1 MDTTTLSSQV
11 RQMWETRPLRARQ
24 APIAGVC
31 TGFARRYQ
39 VDVALVRAAFIGATA
54 LGGLGF
60 VAYIVGVFVLPK
72 ESEYAYGTPVQRSG
86 PPTIV
91 LIIAAVIAVSFGSG
105 MNSSWPGAGLISLA
119 LLLAGWY
126 ALHQR
131 LPVPPP
137 GTAVST
143 RLAPAAPVGAWQ
155 PPPAQFPWQPVWTP
169 PAGADPMTPQAP
181 PAAAPSPGASM
192 STPAAAAAPTEQEAE
207 VAPADQTPPAAPSEP
222 LNLRKAP
229 EAAPRVHTQPTE
241 EIHPPRWDPL
251 GAAPFAWDLPE
262 PAAANAITPVAP
274 KRRTRVTPV
283 TLGIALLTAA
293 AIATVNLV
301 LGVPISPVVAA
312 AIVLGVVGTGLVV
325 GAFRRSGYGLL
336 AVAIPLAGF
345 VVVGTMAQN
354 AMSGFADAPRGD
366 RQFTVADPN
375 ALQEQYILQAGSLQL
390 DLRGLTL
397 DHDRTLTTRVGVGET
412 RIQVPQDMNVKVRCT
427 VTVGDAQCPD
437 GLNASPK
444 PGAPTLTIDAQSNVG
459 SVEVDRVR

>member
-1 MDTTTLSSQV
+1 MDTTTLSSQL
-11 RQMWETRPLRARQ
+11 RQMWETRPLRARN

-39 VDVALVRAAFIGATA
+39 VDVALVRAAFIGATV

-60 VAYIVGVFVLPK
+60 VAYIVGLFVLPK

-91 LIIAAVIAVSFGSG
+91 LIIAAVLAVTFGGG
-105 MNSSWPGAGLISLA
+105 MSSSWPGAGFISLA

-137 GTAVST
+137 GTAVSA
-143 RLAPAAPVGAWQ
+143 RLAPPDPVGAWQ
-155 PPPAQFPWQPVWTP
+155 PPAAQFPWQPVWTP
-169 PAGADPMTPQAP
+169 PAGTDPTTPQA
-181 PAAAPSPGASM
+181 AAPE
-192 STPAAAAAPTEQEAE
+192 PATEG
-207 VAPADQTPPAAPSEP
+207 PAGPSAQTPPAAAPSEP
-222 LNLRKAP
+222 LNLQKAP
-229 EAAPRVHTQPTE
+229 APEQAPRVQTQTTE

-262 PAAANAITPVAP
+262 PAASNAPVPVEP
-274 KRRTRVTPV
+274 KRRTRITPV

-301 LGVPISPVVAA
+301 LGVSISPVVAA
-312 AIVLGVVGTGLVV
+312 AIVLGVVGTGLVA
-325 GAFRRSGYGLL
+325 GAFRRGGYGLL

-345 VVVGTMAQN
+345 VIVGTMAQN
-354 AMSGFADAPRGD
+354 VMSGFADAPRGD
-366 RQFTVADPN
+366 RNFTVADPN
-375 ALQEQYILQAGSLQL
+375 ALQEQYILQAGSLKL
-390 DLRGLTL
+390 DLRQLTL
-397 DHDRTLTTRVGVGET
+397 DHDRTLTTRVGLGET
-412 RIQVPQDMNVKVRCT
+412 KIQVPEGMNVKVRCT

-437 GLNASPK
+437 GLNATPK
-444 PGAPTLTIDAQSNVG
+444 PGAPTLTIDAQSNMG

>member
-1 MDTTTLSSQV
+1 MDTTTLSSQL

-39 VDVALVRAAFIGATA
+39 VDVALVRAAFIGATV

-60 VAYIVGVFVLPK
+60 IAYIVGIFVLPK

-91 LIIAAVIAVSFGSG
+91 LIIAAVLAVTFGS
-105 MNSSWPGAGLISLA
+105 NFSSSWPGAGLISLA

-137 GTAVST
+137 GTAVTT
-143 RLAPAAPVGAWQ
+143 RFAPAPVGAWQ
-155 PPPAQFPWQPVWTP
+155 PPAAQFPWQPVWTP
-169 PAGADPMTPQAP
+169 PTAGTVPSEPAP
-181 PAAAPSPGASM
+181 PSAAPESAPSEAASSEAAPSG
-192 STPAAAAAPTEQEAE
+192 
-207 VAPADQTPPAAPSEP
+207 AAPSDP
-222 LNLRKAP
+222 VNLRKAP
-229 EAAPRVHTQPTE
+229 EAGPRTRDVTQATE

-262 PAAANAITPVAP
+262 PASAVTPVPVVP

-293 AIATVNLV
+293 AIATMNLV
-301 LGVPISPVVAA
+301 LGVPISPVVGA
-312 AIVLGVVGTGLVV
+312 AIVLAVVGGGLVI

-336 AVAIPLAGF
+336 FAAIPLAGV

-354 AMSGFADAPRGD
+354 VVTGLADAPRGD
-366 RQFTVADPN
+366 QRFTVTTPTD
-375 ALQEQYILQAGSLQL
+375 LRESYTTQVGSLKL
-390 DLRGLTL
+390 DLTGLTL
-397 DHDRTLTTRVGVGET
+397 DHDRTVSTRVGVGDT
-412 RIQVPQDMNVKVRCT
+412 KIRVPAGMNVRVNCS
-427 VTVGDAQCPD
+427 VSVGEAQCPD
-437 GLNASPK
+437 GLSVGKDAK
-444 PGAPTLTIDAQSNVG
+444 PDAPTLTINAQGNIG
-459 SVEVDRVR
+459 NVEVNRDR

>member
-1 MDTTTLSSQV
+1 MNTTTLSSQL
-11 RQMWETRPLRARQ
+11 RQMWETRPLRARN

-39 VDVALVRAAFIGATA
+39 VDVALVRAAFIGATV

-60 VAYIVGVFVLPK
+60 VAYIVGLFVLPK

-86 PPTIV
+86 PPTFV
-91 LIIAAVIAVSFGSG
+91 LIIAAVLAVTFGGG
-105 MNSSWPGAGLISLA
+105 MGSSWPGAGVISLA

-131 LPVPPP
+131 VPVPPP

-155 PPPAQFPWQPVWTP
+155 PPAAQFPWQPVWTP
-169 PAGADPMTPQAP
+169 PADPHTATGSTPSA
-181 PAAAPSPGASM
+181 
-192 STPAAAAAPTEQEAE
+192 PAAAAAPEPAPEPSPAE
-207 VAPADQTPPAAPSEP
+207 PAAAPSEP

-229 EAAPRVHTQPTE
+229 SPEAPHVQTQVTE

-262 PAAANAITPVAP
+262 PAAAHAPVP
-274 KRRTRVTPV
+274 VEPRRRTRITPV

-312 AIVLGVVGTGLVV
+312 AIVLGVVGTGLVA

-345 VVVGTMAQN
+345 VIVGTMAQN
-354 AMSGFADAPRGD
+354 VMSGLADAPRGD
-366 RQFTVADPN
+366 KQFVVPTPTD
-375 ALQEQYILQAGSLQL
+375 LQEQYVLQVGSLQL
-390 DLRGLTL
+390 DLRQLTL
-397 DHDRTLTTRVGVGET
+397 DHDRTVTTRVGVGDT
-412 RIQVPQDMNVKVRCT
+412 QIQIPAGMNVKVRCQ
-427 VTVGDAQCPD
+427 VSVGDSDCPTS
-437 GLNASPK
+437 LNTAVT
-444 PGAPTLTIDAQSNVG
+444 PGAPTLTIDAQGNVG
-459 SVEVDRVR
+459 NVEVNRVR

>member
-1 MDTTTLSSQV
+1 MDTTTLSSQL
-11 RQMWETRPLRARQ
+11 RQMWETRPLRARN

-39 VDVALVRAAFIGATA
+39 VDVALVRAAFIGATV

-86 PPTIV
+86 PPTFV

-105 MNSSWPGAGLISLA
+105 MSSSWPGAGIISLA
-119 LLLAGWY
+119 LLAAGWY

-155 PPPAQFPWQPVWTP
+155 PPAAQFPWQPVWTP
-169 PAGADPMTPQAP
+169 TDPRATAAPAPEAPRADAPAPEQAPEASPADATSQPPQA
-181 PAAAPSPGASM
+181 S
-192 STPAAAAAPTEQEAE
+192 
-207 VAPADQTPPAAPSEP
+207 APSEP

-229 EAAPRVHTQPTE
+229 APEAPRVQTQVTE

-262 PAAANAITPVAP
+262 PAAAHAPVPVEP
-274 KRRTRVTPV
+274 KRRTRITPV

-301 LGVPISPVVAA
+301 FGVPISPVVAA
-312 AIVLGVVGTGLVV
+312 AIVLGVVGTGLVA

-345 VVVGTMAQN
+345 VIVGTMAQN
-354 AMSGFADAPRGD
+354 VMSGFADAPRGD
-366 RQFTVADPN
+366 KQFVVPSPTD
-375 ALQEQYILQAGSLQL
+375 LQEQYVLQVGSLQL
-390 DLRGLTL
+390 DLRQLTL
-397 DHDRTLTTRVGVGET
+397 DHDRTVTTRVGVGDT
-412 RIQVPQDMNVKVRCT
+412 QIQIPAAMNVKVQCQ
-427 VTVGDAQCPD
+427 VSVGDSDCPTA
-437 GLNASPK
+437 LNSVVT
-444 PGAPTLTIDAQSNVG
+444 PGAPTLTIDAQGNVG
-459 SVEVDRVR
+459 NVEVNRVR

>member
-1 MDTTTLSSQV
+1 MDTTTLSSQL
-11 RQMWETRPLRARQ
+11 RQMWETRPLRARN

-39 VDVALVRAAFIGATA
+39 VDVALVRAAFIGATV

-60 VAYIVGVFVLPK
+60 VAYIVGLFVLPK

-86 PPTIV
+86 PPTFV
-91 LIIAAVIAVSFGSG
+91 LIIAAVLAVTMGSG
-105 MNSSWPGAGLISLA
+105 MSSSWPGAGLISLA

-137 GTAVST
+137 GTAVSA
-143 RLAPAAPVGAWQ
+143 RLAPQAPVGAWQ
-155 PPPAQFPWQPVWTP
+155 PPAAQFPWQPVWSP
-169 PAGADPMTPQAP
+169 PAGAEPTAPPQAP
-181 PAAAPSPGASM
+181 EGDETPRPAPEPGPATESAAPS
-192 STPAAAAAPTEQEAE
+192 T
-207 VAPADQTPPAAPSEP
+207 P
-222 LNLRKAP
+222 LNLQKAP
-229 EAAPRVHTQPTE
+229 APEPAPRVQTQVTE

-262 PAAANAITPVAP
+262 PAAAHAPVPVQP

-301 LGVPISPVVAA
+301 LGVSISPVVAA
-312 AIVLGVVGTGLVV
+312 AIVLAVVGAGLVA

-354 AMSGFADAPRGD
+354 VMSGFADAPRGD

-375 ALQEQYILQAGSLQL
+375 SLQEQYILQAGTLSL
-390 DLRGLTL
+390 DLRGLAL

-437 GLNASPK
+437 GLNATPK
-444 PGAPTLTIDAQSNVG
+444 PGAPTLTIDAQNNVG

>member
-1 MDTTTLSSQV
+1 MDTTTLSSQL
-11 RQMWETRPLRARQ
+11 RQMWETRPLRARN

-39 VDVALVRAAFIGATA
+39 VDVALVRAAFIGATV

-60 VAYIVGVFVLPK
+60 VAYIVGLFVLPK

-91 LIIAAVIAVSFGSG
+91 LIIAAVLAVTFGGG
-105 MNSSWPGAGLISLA
+105 MSSSWPGAGFISLA

-137 GTAVST
+137 GTAVSA
-143 RLAPAAPVGAWQ
+143 RLAPPAPVGAWQ
-155 PPPAQFPWQPVWTP
+155 PPAAQFPWQPVWTP
-169 PAGADPMTPQAP
+169 PAGTDPTTPQA
-181 PAAAPSPGASM
+181 AAPEQATEG
-192 STPAAAAAPTEQEAE
+192 PAGPSA
-207 VAPADQTPPAAPSEP
+207 QTPPAAAPSEP
-222 LNLRKAP
+222 LNLQKAP
-229 EAAPRVHTQPTE
+229 APEQAPRVQTQTTE

-262 PAAANAITPVAP
+262 PAASNAPVPVEP
-274 KRRTRVTPV
+274 KRRTRITPV

-301 LGVPISPVVAA
+301 LGVSISPVVAA
-312 AIVLGVVGTGLVV
+312 AIVLGVVGTGLVA
-325 GAFRRSGYGLL
+325 GAFRRGGYGLL

-345 VVVGTMAQN
+345 VIVGTMAQN
-354 AMSGFADAPRGD
+354 VMSGFADAPRGD
-366 RQFTVADPN
+366 RNFTVADPN
-375 ALQEQYILQAGSLQL
+375 ALQEQYILQAGSLKL
-390 DLRGLTL
+390 DLRQLTL
-397 DHDRTLTTRVGVGET
+397 DHDRTLTTRVGLGET
-412 RIQVPQDMNVKVRCT
+412 KIQVPEGMNVKVRCT

-437 GLNASPK
+437 GLNATPK
-444 PGAPTLTIDAQSNVG
+444 PGAPTLTIDAQSNMG

>member
-1 MDTTTLSSQV
+1 MDTTTLSSQL

-39 VDVALVRAAFIGATA
+39 VDVALVRAAFIGATV

-60 VAYIVGVFVLPK
+60 VAYIVGIFFLPK

-86 PPTIV
+86 PPTFV
-91 LIIAAVIAVSFGSG
+91 LIIAAVLAVTFGS
-105 MNSSWPGAGLISLA
+105 NFSSSWPGAGLISLA

-131 LPVPPP
+131 LPVPAP
-137 GTAVST
+137 GTAVTT
-143 RLAPAAPVGAWQ
+143 RFAPAPVGAWQ
-155 PPPAQFPWQPVWTP
+155 PPAAAFPWQPVWTP
-169 PAGADPMTPQAP
+169 PTTGQ
-181 PAAAPSPGASM
+181 
-192 STPAAAAAPTEQEAE
+192 
-207 VAPADQTPPAAPSEP
+207 APSEP
-222 LNLRKAP
+222 ARPTDAPAPEAAPEPTSAPSGTAPSTPVNLRKAP
-229 EAAPRVHTQPTE
+229 EDGSRVQTHATE

-262 PAAANAITPVAP
+262 PAAAVAPVPVGP

-301 LGVPISPVVAA
+301 LGVPISPVVGA
-312 AIVLGVVGTGLVV
+312 AIVLAVVGGGLVI

-345 VVVGTMAQN
+345 VVIGTMAQN
-354 AMSGFADAPRGD
+354 VMSGYADAPRGD
-366 RQFTVADPN
+366 QNFTVTDPST
-375 ALQEQYILQAGSLQL
+375 LQEKYTVQAGSLNL
-390 DLRGLTL
+390 DLRGLAL
-397 DHDRTLTTRVGVGET
+397 DQDRTVYTKVAVGET
-412 RIQVPQDMNVKVRCT
+412 RISVPEKMNVIVHCS
-427 VTVGDAQCPD
+427 VGVGDTHCPD
-437 GLNASPK
+437 GLVRGAAAA
-444 PGAPTLTIDAQSNVG
+444 PGSPTLTIVARGNVG
-459 SVEVDRVR
+459 DVEVTRVR

>member
-39 VDVALVRAAFIGATA
+39 VDVALVRAAFIGATV

-60 VAYIVGVFVLPK
+60 VAYIVGLFVLPK
-72 ESEYAYGTPVQRSG
+72 ESEYAYGTAVQRSG
-86 PPTIV
+86 PPTFV
-91 LIIAAVIAVSFGSG
+91 LIIAAVLAVTFGSG
-105 MNSSWPGAGLISLA
+105 MSSSWPGAGLISLA

-155 PPPAQFPWQPVWTP
+155 PPAAQFPWQPVWTP
-169 PAGADPMTPQAP
+169 PAGAQGAPAAEPTTTPPQDTAAPQQAP
-181 PAAAPSPGASM
+181 EPGPA
-192 STPAAAAAPTEQEAE
+192 TEPA
-207 VAPADQTPPAAPSEP
+207 AAPSEP

-229 EAAPRVHTQPTE
+229 APEPPPRVQTQPTE

-262 PAAANAITPVAP
+262 PAAANAPVPVTP

-283 TLGIALLTAA
+283 TLGIALLAAA

-312 AIVLGVVGTGLVV
+312 AIVLGVVGTGLVA

-345 VVVGTMAQN
+345 VIVGTMAQN
-354 AMSGFADAPRGD
+354 TMSGFADAPRGD

-375 ALQEQYILQAGSLQL
+375 ALQEQYILQAGSLKL

-397 DHDRTLTTRVGVGET
+397 DRDRTLTTRVGVGET
-412 RIQVPQDMNVKVRCT
+412 RIQVPQDMNVKVRCS

>member
-1 MDTTTLSSQV
+1 MDTTTLSSQL
-11 RQMWETRPLRARQ
+11 RQMWETRPLRARN

-39 VDVALVRAAFIGATA
+39 VDVALVRAAFIGATV

-60 VAYIVGVFVLPK
+60 VAYIVGLFVLPK

-86 PPTIV
+86 PPTFV
-91 LIIAAVIAVSFGSG
+91 LIIAAVIAVTFGGG
-105 MNSSWPGAGLISLA
+105 MGSSWPGAGFISLA

-137 GTAVST
+137 GTAVSA
-143 RLAPAAPVGAWQ
+143 RLAPPAPVGAWQ
-155 PPPAQFPWQPVWTP
+155 PPAAQFPWQPVWTP
-169 PAGADPMTPQAP
+169 PAGTDPTPPQAADPEQATEG
-181 PAAAPSPGASM
+181 ATDPSA
-192 STPAAAAAPTEQEAE
+192 
-207 VAPADQTPPAAPSEP
+207 QTPRAAAPSEP
-222 LNLRKAP
+222 LNLQKAP
-229 EAAPRVHTQPTE
+229 APEQAPRVQTQTTE

-262 PAAANAITPVAP
+262 PAASNAPVPVEP
-274 KRRTRVTPV
+274 KRRTRITPV

-301 LGVPISPVVAA
+301 LGVSISPVVAA
-312 AIVLGVVGTGLVV
+312 AIVLGVVGTGLVA
-325 GAFRRSGYGLL
+325 GAFRRGGYGLL

-345 VVVGTMAQN
+345 VIVGTMAQN
-354 AMSGFADAPRGD
+354 VMSGFADAPRGD
-366 RQFTVADPN
+366 RNFTVADPN
-375 ALQEQYILQAGSLQL
+375 ALQEQYILQAGSLKL
-390 DLRGLTL
+390 DLRQLTL
-397 DHDRTLTTRVGVGET
+397 DHDRTLTTRVGLGET
-412 RIQVPQDMNVKVRCT
+412 KIQVPEGMNVKVRCT

-437 GLNASPK
+437 GLNATPK
-444 PGAPTLTIDAQSNVG
+444 PGAPTLTIDAQSNMG

>member
-1 MDTTTLSSQV
+1 MDTTTLSSQL
-11 RQMWETRPLRARQ
+11 RQMWETRPLRARN

-39 VDVALVRAAFIGATA
+39 VDVALVRAAFIGATV

-60 VAYIVGVFVLPK
+60 VAYIVGLFVLPK

-91 LIIAAVIAVSFGSG
+91 LIIAAVLAVTFGGG
-105 MNSSWPGAGLISLA
+105 MSSSWPGAGFISLA

-137 GTAVST
+137 GTAVSA
-143 RLAPAAPVGAWQ
+143 RLAPPAPVGAWQ
-155 PPPAQFPWQPVWTP
+155 PPAAQFPWQPVWTP
-169 PAGADPMTPQAP
+169 PAGTDPTTPQA
-181 PAAAPSPGASM
+181 AAPE
-192 STPAAAAAPTEQEAE
+192 PATEG
-207 VAPADQTPPAAPSEP
+207 PAGPSAQTPPAAAPSEP
-222 LNLRKAP
+222 LNLQKAP
-229 EAAPRVHTQPTE
+229 APEQAPRVQTQTTE

-262 PAAANAITPVAP
+262 PAASNAPVPVEP
-274 KRRTRVTPV
+274 KRRTRITPV

-301 LGVPISPVVAA
+301 LGVSISPVVAA
-312 AIVLGVVGTGLVV
+312 AIVLGVVGTGLVA
-325 GAFRRSGYGLL
+325 GAFRRGGYGLL

-345 VVVGTMAQN
+345 VIVGTMAQN
-354 AMSGFADAPRGD
+354 VMSGFADAPRGD
-366 RQFTVADPN
+366 RNFTVADPN
-375 ALQEQYILQAGSLQL
+375 ALQEQYILQAGSLKL
-390 DLRGLTL
+390 DLRQLTL

-412 RIQVPQDMNVKVRCT
+412 KIQVPEGMNVKVRCT

-437 GLNASPK
+437 GLNATPK
-444 PGAPTLTIDAQSNVG
+444 PGAPTLTIDAQSNMG

>member
-1 MDTTTLSSQV
+1 MDTTTLSSQL
-11 RQMWETRPLRARQ
+11 RQMWETRPLRARN

-39 VDVALVRAAFIGATA
+39 VDVALVRAAFIGATV

-60 VAYIVGVFVLPK
+60 VAYIVGIFVLPK

-86 PPTIV
+86 PPTFV
-91 LIIAAVIAVSFGSG
+91 LIVAAGLAVTLGGG
-105 MNSSWPGAGLISLA
+105 MSASWPGAWFISLA

-137 GTAVST
+137 GTAVSS

-155 PPPAQFPWQPVWTP
+155 PPAAQFPWQPVWTP
-169 PAGADPMTPQAP
+169 PAGTDPMTPGHDAP
-181 PAAAPSPGASM
+181 KAAAPAPEQAPGAG
-192 STPAAAAAPTEQEAE
+192 PAAE
-207 VAPADQTPPAAPSEP
+207 PAAAPSEP

-229 EAAPRVHTQPTE
+229 SPEPPRVETQATE
-241 EIHPPRWDPL
+241 QIHPPRWDPL

-262 PAAANAITPVAP
+262 PAAAHAPVPAGP
-274 KRRTRVTPV
+274 RRRTRITPV

-301 LGVPISPVVAA
+301 LGMQISPVVAA
-312 AIVLGVVGTGLVV
+312 AVVLGVVGAGLVA

-354 AMSGFADAPRGD
+354 VMTGFADAPRGD
-366 RQFTVADPN
+366 MKYTVPTPAD
-375 ALQEQYILQAGSLQL
+375 LQAQYDLQVGSLQL
-390 DLRGLTL
+390 DLRQLTL
-397 DHDRTLTTRVGVGET
+397 DHDRTVTTRVGVGDT
-412 RIQVPQDMNVKVRCT
+412 QIQIPAAMNVKVRCQ
-427 VTVGDAQCPD
+427 VSVGDSDCPAA
-437 GLNASPK
+437 LNTVVT
-444 PGAPTLTIDAQSNVG
+444 PGAPTLTIDAQGNVG
-459 SVEVDRVR
+459 DVEVNRVR

>member
-1 MDTTTLSSQV
+1 MDTTTLSSQL
-11 RQMWETRPLRARQ
+11 RQMWETRPLRARN

-39 VDVALVRAAFIGATA
+39 VDVALVRAAFIGATV

-60 VAYIVGVFVLPK
+60 VAYIVGLFVLPK

-91 LIIAAVIAVSFGSG
+91 LIIAAVLAVTFGGG
-105 MNSSWPGAGLISLA
+105 MSSSWPGAGFISLA

-137 GTAVST
+137 GTAVSA
-143 RLAPAAPVGAWQ
+143 RLAPPAPVGAWQ
-155 PPPAQFPWQPVWTP
+155 PPAAQFPWQPVWTP
-169 PAGADPMTPQAP
+169 PAGTDPTTPQA
-181 PAAAPSPGASM
+181 AAPEQATEG
-192 STPAAAAAPTEQEAE
+192 PAGPSA
-207 VAPADQTPPAAPSEP
+207 QTPPAAAPSEP
-222 LNLRKAP
+222 LNLQKAP
-229 EAAPRVHTQPTE
+229 APEQAPRVQTQTTE

-262 PAAANAITPVAP
+262 PAASNAPVPVEP
-274 KRRTRVTPV
+274 KRRTRITPV

-301 LGVPISPVVAA
+301 LGVSISPVVAA
-312 AIVLGVVGTGLVV
+312 AIVLGVVGTGLVA
-325 GAFRRSGYGLL
+325 GAFRRGGYGLL

-345 VVVGTMAQN
+345 VIVGTMAQN
-354 AMSGFADAPRGD
+354 VMSGFADAPRGD
-366 RQFTVADPN
+366 RNFTVADPN
-375 ALQEQYILQAGSLQL
+375 ALQEQYILQAGSLKL
-390 DLRGLTL
+390 DLRQLTL
-397 DHDRTLTTRVGVGET
+397 DHDRTLTTRVGLGET
-412 RIQVPQDMNVKVRCT
+412 KIQVPEGMNVKVRCT

-437 GLNASPK
+437 GLNATPK
-444 PGAPTLTIDAQSNVG
+444 PGAPTLTIDAQSNMG
-459 SVEVDRVR
+459 SVEVARVR

>member
-1 MDTTTLSSQV
+1 
-11 RQMWETRPLRARQ
+11 MWETRPLRARN

-39 VDVALVRAAFIGATA
+39 VDVALVRAAFIGATV

-60 VAYIVGVFVLPK
+60 VAYIVGLFVLPK

-91 LIIAAVIAVSFGSG
+91 LIIAAVLAVTFGGG
-105 MNSSWPGAGLISLA
+105 MSSSWPGAGFISLA

-137 GTAVST
+137 GTAVSA
-143 RLAPAAPVGAWQ
+143 RLAPPDPVGAWQ
-155 PPPAQFPWQPVWTP
+155 PPAAQFPWQPVWTP
-169 PAGADPMTPQAP
+169 PAGTDPTTPQA
-181 PAAAPSPGASM
+181 AAPE
-192 STPAAAAAPTEQEAE
+192 PATEG
-207 VAPADQTPPAAPSEP
+207 PAGPSAQTPPAAAPSEP
-222 LNLRKAP
+222 LNLQKAP
-229 EAAPRVHTQPTE
+229 APEQAPRVQTQTTE

-262 PAAANAITPVAP
+262 PAASNAPVPVEP
-274 KRRTRVTPV
+274 KRRTRITPV

-301 LGVPISPVVAA
+301 LGVSISPVVAA
-312 AIVLGVVGTGLVV
+312 AIVLGVVGTGLVA
-325 GAFRRSGYGLL
+325 GAFRRGGYGLL

-345 VVVGTMAQN
+345 VIVGTMAQN
-354 AMSGFADAPRGD
+354 VMSGFADAPRGD
-366 RQFTVADPN
+366 RNFTVADPN
-375 ALQEQYILQAGSLQL
+375 ALQEQYILQAGSLKL
-390 DLRGLTL
+390 DLRQLTL
-397 DHDRTLTTRVGVGET
+397 DHDRTLTTRVGLGET
-412 RIQVPQDMNVKVRCT
+412 KIQVPEGMNVKVRCT

-437 GLNASPK
+437 GLNATPK
-444 PGAPTLTIDAQSNVG
+444 PGAPTLTIDAQSNMG

>member
-1 MDTTTLSSQV
+1 MDTTTLSSQF
-11 RQMWETRPLRARQ
+11 RQMWETRPLRARS

-39 VDVALVRAAFIGATA
+39 VDVALVRAAFIGATV

-60 VAYIVGVFVLPK
+60 VAYIVGIFVLPK

-86 PPTIV
+86 PPAFV
-91 LIIAAVIAVSFGSG
+91 LVIAAVLAVTFGGG
-105 MNSSWPGAGLISLA
+105 MGSSWPGAGLISLA

-137 GTAVST
+137 GTAVSA
-143 RLAPAAPVGAWQ
+143 RLAPTAPVGAWQ
-155 PPPAQFPWQPVWTP
+155 PPAAQFPWQPVWP
-169 PAGADPMTPQAP
+169 PQAP
-181 PAAAPSPGASM
+181 SQETPSTEAPTSETPSATAASATAPSA
-192 STPAAAAAPTEQEAE
+192 
-207 VAPADQTPPAAPSEP
+207 AAPSEP
-222 LNLRKAP
+222 LNLRKTPAP
-229 EAAPRVHTQPTE
+229 EQAPRAQTETQTTE

-262 PAAANAITPVAP
+262 PAAAHAPVPVTP
-274 KRRTRVTPV
+274 KRRTRITPV

-312 AIVLGVVGTGLVV
+312 AIVLGVVGTGLIF
-325 GAFRRSGYGLL
+325 GAFRRGGHGLL

-345 VVVGTMAQN
+345 VIVGTMAQN
-354 AMSGFADAPRGD
+354 MMSGFADAPRGD
-366 RQFTVADPN
+366 RQFSVSDPN
-375 ALQEQYILQAGSLQL
+375 SLQEQYILQAGSLKL
-390 DLRGLTL
+390 DLERLTL
-397 DHDRTLTTRVGVGET
+397 DRDRTLTTRVGVGDT
-412 RIQVPQDMNVKVRCT
+412 KIRVPENMNLNVRCT
-427 VTVGDAQCPD
+427 VTVGEAQCPD
-437 GLNASPK
+437 GLDAART

-459 SVEVDRVR
+459 SVEVERVR

>member
-1 MDTTTLSSQV
+1 MDTTTLSSQL
-11 RQMWETRPLRARQ
+11 RQMWETRPLRARN

-39 VDVALVRAAFIGATA
+39 VDVALVRAAFIGATV

-60 VAYIVGVFVLPK
+60 VAYIIGLFVLPK

-91 LIIAAVIAVSFGSG
+91 LIIAAVLAVTFGGG
-105 MNSSWPGAGLISLA
+105 MSSSWPGAGFISLA

-137 GTAVST
+137 GTAVSA
-143 RLAPAAPVGAWQ
+143 RLAPPAPVGAWQ
-155 PPPAQFPWQPVWTP
+155 PPAAQFPWQPVWTP
-169 PAGADPMTPQAP
+169 PAGTDPTTPQA
-181 PAAAPSPGASM
+181 AAPEQ
-192 STPAAAAAPTEQEAE
+192 PTEG
-207 VAPADQTPPAAPSEP
+207 PADPSAQTPPAAAPSEP
-222 LNLRKAP
+222 LNLQKAP
-229 EAAPRVHTQPTE
+229 TPEQAPRVQTQTTE

-262 PAAANAITPVAP
+262 PAASNAPVPVEP
-274 KRRTRVTPV
+274 KRRTRITPV

-301 LGVPISPVVAA
+301 LGVSISPVVAA
-312 AIVLGVVGTGLVV
+312 AIVLGVVGTGLVA
-325 GAFRRSGYGLL
+325 GAFRRGGYGLL

-345 VVVGTMAQN
+345 VIVGTMAQN
-354 AMSGFADAPRGD
+354 VMSGFADAPRGD
-366 RQFTVADPN
+366 RNFTVADPN
-375 ALQEQYILQAGSLQL
+375 ALQEQYILQAGSLKL
-390 DLRGLTL
+390 DLRQLTL
-397 DHDRTLTTRVGVGET
+397 DHDRTLTTRVGLGET
-412 RIQVPQDMNVKVRCT
+412 KIQVPEGMNVKVRCT

-437 GLNASPK
+437 GLNATPK
-444 PGAPTLTIDAQSNVG
+444 PGAPTLTIDAQSNMG

>member
-24 APIAGVC
+24 APIGGVC

-39 VDVALVRAAFIGATA
+39 VDVALVRAAFIGATVF
-54 LGGLGF
+54 GGLGF
-60 VAYIVGVFVLPK
+60 VAYIVGIFVLPK

-86 PPTIV
+86 PPTFV
-91 LIIAAVIAVSFGSG
+91 LIIAAVLAVTFGGG
-105 MNSSWPGAGLISLA
+105 MSSSWPGAGLISLA

-155 PPPAQFPWQPVWTP
+155 PPAAQFPWQPVWTP
-169 PAGADPMTPQAP
+169 PAGAQGSPAAP
-181 PAAAPSPGASM
+181 PATPPAPAPEDDGTPAKASEPAAPAGSA
-192 STPAAAAAPTEQEAE
+192 
-207 VAPADQTPPAAPSEP
+207 AAPSEP
-222 LNLRKAP
+222 VNLRRAP
-229 EAAPRVHTQPTE
+229 ESAPTVQTQQTE

-262 PAAANAITPVAP
+262 PAAATAPAPVTP

-293 AIATVNLV
+293 AIATVDLV
-301 LGVPISPVVAA
+301 LGVSISPVVAA
-312 AIVLGVVGTGLVV
+312 AIVLGVVGAGLVV

-345 VVVGTMAQN
+345 VVVGTMAQSV
-354 AMSGFADAPRGD
+354 MTGLADAPRGD
-366 RQFTVADPN
+366 RQFTIADPN
-375 ALQEQYILQAGSLQL
+375 ALQEQYVLQAGSLKL
-390 DLRGLTL
+390 DLRELTL
-397 DHDRTLTTRVGVGET
+397 DRDRTLTTRVGVGET

-437 GLNASPK
+437 GLTASPK
-444 PGAPTLTIDAQSNVG
+444 PGGPTLTIDAQSNVG